1 MKEVLGWCSH
11 GSFALSGLCLILA
24 ILAKVGSGGLAG
36 LSSRGFYAVALIL
49 GVYSIAFSLC
59 GARSQASGG

>member
-1 MKEVLGWCSH
+1 VLGWCSH

-24 ILAKVGSGGLAG
+24 ILAKVGPGEIAG
-36 LSSRGFYAVALIL
+36 LSPRAFYAVALIL

-59 GARSQASGG
+59 GARSQAS

>member
-1 MKEVLGWCSH
+1 MKKVLGWCSH

-24 ILAKVGSGGLAG
+24 ILAKVGAGEIAG
-36 LSSRGFYAVALIL
+36 LSSRTLYAVALIL
-49 GVYSIAFSLC
+49 GVYSIAFSMC